1 MASKQ
6 KRPRKPDFSNEEL
19 EVLITLYVHNNEYLN
34 AKFSNTVTQ
43 KGKNEIVAD
52 ITDKVN
58 SVGKNNRTIDSI
70 REKWQN
76 IKAKVKSKAGD
87 AIRAKKKE
95 VRRTGGGEQPED
107 VDLET
112 VLTELEIMVYS
123 IIPQETKEGKY
134 NKTF

>member
-19 EVLITLYVHNNEYLN
+19 EVLITPYVHHNEYLN

-58 SVGKNNRTIDSI
+58 SVGKNK
-70 REKWQN
+70 REMAKHQSQSK
-76 IKAKVKSKAGD
+76 IKGWRCYKGQ
-87 AIRAKKKE
+87 KE
-95 VRRTGGGEQPED
+95 GSQADCCRRTTGRH
-107 VDLET
+107 
-112 VLTELEIMVYS
+112 
-123 IIPQETKEGKY
+123 
-134 NKTF
+134 